1 MNKLNQM
8 VPHFYANF
16 VGSHFSQGIIF
27 LSDYFLELLT
37 VYWLISVLQPSGML
51 LYLDSADDI
60 PEHEDD
66 KLNVRDNVKIAQVL
80 HLHYLSQK

>member
-1 MNKLNQM
+1 
-8 VPHFYANF
+8 
-16 VGSHFSQGIIF
+16 
-27 LSDYFLELLT
+27 
-37 VYWLISVLQPSGML
+37 ML

-80 HLHYLSQK
+80 HLQ